1 MRSIASLNL
10 FCYQHVNTVDA
21 ISKSVLHIQTELEA
35 YLRTNDKILKISFIY
50 PPKILSHLY
59 KPIFKGI
66 HLKAKR
72 HPTQS
77 PVSPNQVGSLSVF
90 LYFPSPHLFRYLLYH
105 SVHVKCLSTRCTAP
119 PVAVIVR

>member
-10 FCYQHVNTVDA
+10 FCSQYVNTVDV

-59 KPIFKGI
+59 KLIFNRI
-66 HLKAKR
+66 HLKPKDLQLSLQFPQIKLEASLN
-72 HPTQS
+72 TQ
-77 PVSPNQVGSLSVF
+77 
-90 LYFPSPHLFRYLLYH
+90 
-105 SVHVKCLSTRCTAP
+105 
-119 PVAVIVR
+119 